1 MIYEMQN
8 EIDDMKRQMEEKDD
22 TMNSIISEK
31 DQEIALLKEKL
42 KNLKVE

>member
-1 MIYEMQN
+1 MQN

-42 KNLKVE
+42 KI